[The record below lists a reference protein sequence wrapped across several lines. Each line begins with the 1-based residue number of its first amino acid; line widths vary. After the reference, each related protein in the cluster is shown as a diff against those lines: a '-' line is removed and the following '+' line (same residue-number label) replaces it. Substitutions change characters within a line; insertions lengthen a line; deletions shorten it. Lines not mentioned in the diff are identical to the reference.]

1 MRIPVSAIK
10 FESCFDEQRWM
21 KMKVDNDE
29 RNIKRWILGI
39 EALFLDGRI
48 LALGHLSKD
57 EIGISMDAGRLGF
70 SPSANIFL
78 HELRKEETH
87 GTQSA
92 PHRGE

>member
-1 MRIPVSAIK
+1 MRQEQNKKAPDKELYVRIPVSAIK

-70 SPSANIFL
+70 SPSANERI
-78 HELRKEETH
+78 
-87 GTQSA
+87 
-92 PHRGE
+92 